1 MKKIV
6 LLLTIIIYIFTTHAQ
21 PGNPYTPFVSL
32 PVVLT
37 SFTGTEENGSA
48 HLHWQTSQEANSF
61 AFEIEHSSDGT
72 EWTKAGSVKAAGNN
86 TFTSNY
92 SFTHSSPA
100 QGKNY
105 YRLKMVDMDASWE
118 LSLAILITIN
128 EQAGIR
134 IYPVPVSNFLVIELK
149 TFQEPMPYTIVN
161 AKGKEVRR
169 GFIRQNNQRINMQ
182 DLPAGVYYFKTEKFN
197 PIKFIK

>member
-6 LLLTIIIYIFTTHAQ
+6 LLLTITISIFTTHAQ
-21 PGNPYTPFVSL
+21 PGNPTTPFVSL

-37 SFTGTEENGSA
+37 SFTGNEENGAA
-48 HLHWQTSQEANSF
+48 HLRWQTAQEVNSNT
-61 AFEIEHSSDGT
+61 FEIEHSSDGT
-72 EWTKAGSVKAAGNN
+72 VWTKAGSVKAAGNN
-86 TFTSNY
+86 TFASNY
-92 SFTHSSPA
+92 SFIHSSPA

-105 YRLKMVDMDASWE
+105 YRLKMIDMDASWE
-118 LSLAILITIN
+118 LSKAILITIN

-134 IYPVPVSNFLVIELK
+134 IYPVPVSNYLVIELSA
-149 TFQEPMPYTIVN
+149 FQEPMPYTIVN
-161 AKGKEVRR
+161 LKGKEVKR

-182 DLPAGVYYFKTEKFN
+182 DLSAGVYYFKTEKFR